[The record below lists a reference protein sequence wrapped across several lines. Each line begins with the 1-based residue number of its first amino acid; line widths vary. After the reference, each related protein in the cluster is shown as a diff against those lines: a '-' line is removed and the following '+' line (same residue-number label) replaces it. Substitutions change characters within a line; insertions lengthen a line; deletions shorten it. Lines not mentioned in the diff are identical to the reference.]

1 VVVAKPGQADENG
14 VGRFLWPQAANWHQN
29 AM

>member
-1 VVVAKPGQADENG
+1 MVKSGQADENG